1 MADPKLCLN
10 WNNFQDNLRS
20 AFQGLRWDADFAD
33 VTLACEDQSIKAHQV
48 VLSACSPFFKNLLK
62 THSHPNPLIYMR
74 GVKLDNLLA
83 LMDYIYLGSVE
94 ISQDHIEEF
103 LILAEELQLKGLI
116 FGEIVSGSFSSD
128 IPLEQDESIR
138 NEEDSKEET
147 STQSVQLSVIKY
159 SKHLTAGN
167 QEQSFKLNAL
177 ASDDIKKKIVKK
189 EKQATRNGRSKT
201 ANDGK
206 DLLKHKPDKNMS
218 NDILEQIDLMIEK
231 QEKNFYCKVCGYNS
245 RNKGHANEHVEKHI
259 EGLEYPCSICS
270 KILRYLIFHVKE
282 PQTNSTPKHLNF
294 FFSETALLSG
304 STRKY
309 TNN

>member
-20 AFQGLRWDADFAD
+20 AFQDLRWDADFAD

-103 LILAEELQLKGLI
+103 LLLAEELQLKGLF

-128 IPLEQDESIR
+128 IPFEQDESTS
-138 NEEDSKEET
+138 NEEEPKQET
-147 STQSVQLSVIKY
+147 SIQSVQESVIKY
-159 SKHLTAGN
+159 GNPLTADN
-167 QEQSFKLNAL
+167 QEKSFKPNTL
-177 ASDDIKKKIVKK
+177 ATIDIKKKMVKK
-189 EKQATRNGRSKT
+189 EKAKRDIVKQEKQAKRNARNIT

-206 DLLKHKPDKNMS
+206 DLLKQKRDRNMS
-218 NDILEQIDLMIEK
+218 NDILEQIELMIEK
-231 QEKNFYCKVCGYNS
+231 QQKIFYCKVCGYNS

-259 EGLEYPCSICS
+259 EGLEYPCNICS
-270 KILRYLIFHVKE
+270 KILRYLIFHAIEAK
-282 PQTNSTPKHLNF
+282 
-294 FFSETALLSG
+294 G
-304 STRKY
+304 
-309 TNN
+309 

>member
-74 GVKLDNLLA
+74 GVTLDNLLA

-128 IPLEQDESIR
+128 IPLEQDESI
-138 NEEDSKEET
+138 KEMKK
-147 STQSVQLSVIKY
+147 TQ
-159 SKHLTAGN
+159 
-167 QEQSFKLNAL
+167 
-177 ASDDIKKKIVKK
+177 KKKHPPRV
-189 EKQATRNGRSKT
+189 
-201 ANDGK
+201 
-206 DLLKHKPDKNMS
+206 
-218 NDILEQIDLMIEK
+218 
-231 QEKNFYCKVCGYNS
+231 
-245 RNKGHANEHVEKHI
+245 
-259 EGLEYPCSICS
+259 
-270 KILRYLIFHVKE
+270 
-282 PQTNSTPKHLNF
+282 
-294 FFSETALLSG
+294 FSYLLS
-304 STRKY
+304 SIAII
-309 TNN
+309 